1 LLSIKFFFRKNI
13 KTAFKIEGE
22 EQTFWKY
29 IFSFPVQIQAVFF
42 HDFYIVL
49 GIFQLSNLREEI
61 ILLDK

>member
-1 LLSIKFFFRKNI
+1 LLSIKFFFSLKNI
-13 KTAFKIEGE
+13 KIAFKIEGE

-29 IFSFPVQIQAVFF
+29 IFSFPVKIQAVF